1 MIRYCLG
8 FLFDEKENNIVLIRK
23 LAPEHIKGKLNGVGG
38 KIEDKE
44 SAIEAMERE
53 FYEETGLKVPFELW
67 KYKLSLVKQDE
78 YEMHIFKANS
88 PSLIGVGTKEK
99 EEVAVYAM
107 TSVLHPVNYLNCVG
121 NLRWII
127 PMIMDKDLKF
137 PIKLEEK

>member
-8 FLFDEKENNIVLIRK
+8 FLFDENESNVVLIRK
-23 LAPEHIKGKLNGVGG
+23 LAPEHLKGKLNGVGG
-38 KIEDKE
+38 KIEGNE
-44 SAIEAMERE
+44 AAIEAMARE
-53 FYEETGLKVPFELW
+53 FYEETGLRVPFEQW
-67 KYKLSLVKQDE
+67 KYKLSLKKEDV

-88 PSLIGVGTKEK
+88 PSLLGVSTKER

-127 PMIMDKDLKF
+127 PMILDKDLRF
-137 PIKLEEK
+137 PIKIEEK